1 MSSNYPELTFT
12 DNEGFDADRLN
23 MAMQVLDQRLRS
35 LEPFTPSWESA
46 VNELRTFGL
55 ARLNDAI
62 VPTLERVQQLAQIGF
77 LIADSSTPMT
87 LVQDENVTFV
97 INEGVKRDL
106 FIPTPFLV
114 ATRDANATDYATLR
128 TISYD
133 ADTGALLATV
143 KTIAGNPGP
152 FNDWW
157 IGPLAGNAL
166 ASQNYFAQIQAA
178 KDAVLAAK
186 AIVIANSAQASS
198 DLSSSI
204 ANLAA
209 INAARDAAL
218 AAAANAALWDPSSYS
233 TTSQMSTAITNA
245 ITAIVNGAPG
255 ALDTLKEVSDYLQKL
270 LVVDVPVFYSPEVQ
284 AQAQQNIGLIRALAS
299 EISSNTND
307 NVLTTQKAWDASKFV
322 PLGNL
327 TGAVTINANNG
338 SRFWGTLTGNV
349 IITVTNL
356 KDGQPLDLI
365 FKQDATGSRT
375 VSWVGMSFPDNLA
388 STISLAANSV
398 AVICS
403 ALGTPLGFI
412 EAVGWKVN

>member
-12 DNEGFDADRLN
+12 DTEEFDSERLN
-23 MAMQVLDQRLRS
+23 QAMQVLDQRLRA

-46 VNELRTFGL
+46 VNDLRTFGL

-62 VPTLERVQQLAQIGF
+62 VPTLERVQQLAEIGL
-77 LIADSSTPMT
+77 LIADSSTSLT
-87 LVQDENVTFV
+87 LVQDADATFI
-97 INEGVKRDL
+97 INEGAKRDL

-114 ATRDANATDYATLR
+114 ATRDANVTDYATLR
-128 TISYD
+128 TKSYD
-133 ADTGALLATV
+133 ADTGTLVATV
-143 KTIAGNPGP
+143 KTIAGNLGP

-166 ASQNYFAQIQAA
+166 ASQNYFTQIQAA

-186 AIVIANSAQASS
+186 QIVIANSAQASS

-209 INAARDAAL
+209 INQAKDAAL
-218 AAAANAALWDPSSYS
+218 AAAAGAALWDPSSYS
-233 TTSQMSTAITNA
+233 TTAQTNAAISAA
-245 ITAIVNGAPG
+245 ITALVNGAPG
-255 ALDTLKEVSDYLQKL
+255 ALDTLKEVSDYLNKL
-270 LVVDVPVFYSPEVQ
+270 LVIDTPVFYSPAVK
-284 AQAQQNIGLIRALAS
+284 AQAQENIGLIRALAA
-299 EISSNTND
+299 EISSATND
-307 NVLTTQKAWDASKFV
+307 NVLTNQKAWDASKFV
-322 PLGNL
+322 NLGNL

-338 SRFWGTLTGNV
+338 SRFYGTLTGNV
-349 IITVTNL
+349 TISVTNL
-356 KDGQPLDLI
+356 KDGQVLDLI
-365 FKQDATGSRT
+365 FKQDATGGRT
-375 VSWVGMSFPDNLA
+375 VSWTGFSFPDNLA
-388 STISLAANSV
+388 PTISTAANTV

>member
-12 DNEGFDADRLN
+12 DNEDFDADRLN

-35 LEPFTPSWESA
+35 LEPFTPSWEAA

-62 VPTLERVQQLAQIGF
+62 VPTLERVQQLAEIGF
-77 LIADSSTPMT
+77 LIADSSTSLT
-87 LVQDENVTFV
+87 LVQDADATFI
-97 INEGVKRDL
+97 INAGAKRDL

-114 ATRDANATDYATLR
+114 ATRDANVTDYATLR
-128 TISYD
+128 TKSYD
-133 ADTGALLATV
+133 ADTGTLVATV
-143 KTIAGNPGP
+143 KTIAGNLGP

-166 ASQNYFAQIQAA
+166 ASQNYFTQIQAA

-186 AIVIANSAQASS
+186 QIVIANSAQASS

-209 INAARDAAL
+209 INQAKDAAL
-218 AAAANAALWDPSSYS
+218 AAAAGAALWDPTSYS
-233 TTSQMSTAITNA
+233 TTSQMNAA
-245 ITAIVNGAPG
+245 ITAAITAVVNGAPG
-255 ALDTLKEVSDYLQKL
+255 ALDTLKEVSDYLNKL
-270 LVVDVPVFYSPEVQ
+270 LVIDVPVFYSPAVK
-284 AQAQQNIGLIRALAS
+284 AQAQENIGLIRALAS
-299 EISSNTND
+299 EISSATND
-307 NVLTTQKAWDASKFV
+307 NVLTNQKAWDASKFV
-322 PLGNL
+322 NLGNL
-327 TGAVTINANNG
+327 TGAVSINANNG
-338 SRFWGTLTGNV
+338 SRFYVTLTGNV
-349 IITVTNL
+349 TISVTNL
-356 KDGQPLDLI
+356 KDGQVLDLI
-365 FKQDATGSRT
+365 FKQDATGGRT
-375 VSWVGMSFPDNLA
+375 VSWTGFLFPDNLA
-388 STISLAANSV
+388 PTISTAANTV